1 LLKENNGSAAC
12 PDNSARSSI
21 GELSLGA
28 ARLFVAA
35 KVIIR
40 NAQSITTVNE
50 AMWSTRVL
58 GQSLAR
64 CQTLTDFHERVIVG
78 LQFLDLEIRCDETA
92 QAH

>member
-40 NAQSITTVNE
+40 NAQSMTTVNE
-50 AMWSTRVL
+50 DIESIHVL
-58 GQSLAR
+58 GQILVR
-64 CQTLTDFHERVIVG
+64 CQTLTVVHERVMVG
-78 LQFLDLEIRCDETA
+78 LQLLELEIRCDETA